1 MVQNYTVY
9 NVQVRITENITK
21 LNVPP
26 NSYTAIISNE
36 NNFESLPVRLFMLYT
51 RPTHWILPTLI
62 PDELVRSL
70 SIVSMQLALEH
81 GKVVYDTNVKFTR
94 SVISSDKSL
103 DAPVQHRKNNLLI
116 GFGQL
121 VP

>member
-1 MVQNYTVY
+1 MVQNFKVY
-9 NVQVRITENITK
+9 NIQVRIIENITK

-26 NSYTAIISNE
+26 NFYTAIISNE
-36 NNFESLPVRLFMLYT
+36 NNLESLPVRLFMLYT
-51 RPTHWILPTLI
+51 RPTQWILPTLI
-62 PDELVRSL
+62 TDELVRSL
-70 SIVSMQLALEH
+70 SVISMQLALEH

-94 SVISSDKSL
+94 SVLSSYKSL
-103 DAPVQHRKNNLLI
+103 DAPVQHGKNNLLK